1 MAERKTTGGEFKL
14 DGKSPI
20 RAAIL
25 AALIEAP
32 GHGWDV
38 ARRAHLR
45 LGSSWGVDA
54 KHVYSYLRR
63 LLADELIRVERE
75 PSDRPPYA
83 LDVYYPTEKG
93 KQARRAW
100 LAAPP
105 QAKVVRGDLNIR
117 LGFST
122 EEDTPELLRAFEERR
137 LDVLEELEENEARA
151 TPEVSYAGLVISLQC
166 SAADKRL
173 NAEKDWIDEVC
184 RKLEERR
191 EKRAR

>member
-1 MAERKTTGGEFKL
+1 MAERKTGGDVKL

-20 RAAIL
+20 RAAVL

-54 KHVYSYLRR
+54 KHVYSYLKR
-63 LLADELIRVERE
+63 LLNDELIRVQRE
-75 PSDRPPYA
+75 PSDRSPYV

-100 LAAPP
+100 LATRPR
-105 QAKVVRGDLNIR
+105 AKVVRGDLNVR
-117 LGFST
+117 LAFST
-122 EEDTPELLRAFEERR
+122 EEDIPELLRAFAERR
-137 LDVLEELEENEARA
+137 LDVLEELEENAARQ
-151 TPEVSYAGLVISLQC
+151 TPQVSYVGTVIGLQC
-166 SAADKRL
+166 SAADRRL
-173 NAEKDWIDEVC
+173 TAEKDWIDEVL

-191 EKRAR
+191 EKRPR